1 VGSPIPIVAK
11 TNAKKQHLIPHFT
24 LSRKKNL
31 RPFLY
36 KRLKQWV
43 AEEDNYI
50 YDNKEDLELEIEE
63 KLQESVASE

>member
-1 VGSPIPIVAK
+1 MLK
-11 TNAKKQHLIPHFT
+11 NHTLIPHFT

-36 KRLKQWV
+36 KRLKKWV

-50 YDNKEDLELEIEE
+50 YDNKEYLELTIEE
-63 KLQESVASE
+63 KLQE